1 VTGAYTFEPSR
12 NLLRNVPQV
21 FVYGNSLRAQLVAIV
36 VPDPD
41 TLLPWA
47 ASRFAAIPVDQ
58 ILYEVVHLVKTVRCA
73 ASDHGQCFLSSLLR
87 RAGVSSRT

>member
-1 VTGAYTFEPSR
+1 
-12 NLLRNVPQV
+12 VPQV

-47 ASRFAAIPVDQ
+47 ASRFVAVPVD
-58 ILYEVVHLVKTVRCA
+58 
-73 ASDHGQCFLSSLLR
+73 SSC
-87 RAGVSSRT
+87 V